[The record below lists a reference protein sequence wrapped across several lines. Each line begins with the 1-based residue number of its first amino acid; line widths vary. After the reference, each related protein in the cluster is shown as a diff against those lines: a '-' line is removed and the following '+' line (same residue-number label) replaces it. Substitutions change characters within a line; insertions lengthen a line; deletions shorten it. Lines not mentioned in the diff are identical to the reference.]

1 MPEQPDTTAS
11 APPFVSPRAV
21 VATTARLRPGVRVW
35 DDAHVE
41 PDAEIGDA
49 TVVGRGV
56 TIGRGVRI
64 GARSK
69 IQNGALLY
77 EPAVI
82 GEGAFVGPG
91 VVFTNDR
98 VPRAVLAD
106 GRVKGADDWDHVGV
120 TVGQGA
126 SIGAGAV
133 CVAPVA
139 IGRWSMVA
147 AGAVVTH
154 DVPDFGLVAGVP
166 ARRVGWVGRAG
177 HRLVAL
183 DDQTHECPLTGD
195 RYRFDGTSLQ
205 ETDA

>member
-1 MPEQPDTTAS
+1 M
-11 APPFVSPRAV
+11 
-21 VATTARLRPGVRVW
+21 W

-41 PDAEIGDA
+41 PDAEIGA
-49 TVVGRGV
+49 GSTIGRGV
-56 TIGRGVRI
+56 TVGRGVRI

-77 EPAVI
+77 EPAIVA
-82 GEGAFVGPG
+82 EGVFVGPG

-98 VPRAVLAD
+98 VPRAVLPD
-106 GRVKGADDWDHVGV
+106 GRVKEADDWEHVGV
-120 TVGQGA
+120 TIGHGA

-177 HRLVAL
+177 HRLVPL
-183 DDQTHECPLTGD
+183 DDRTHECPVTGA
-195 RYRFDGTSLQ
+195 RYRFDGTDLQ
-205 ETDA
+205 ETSA